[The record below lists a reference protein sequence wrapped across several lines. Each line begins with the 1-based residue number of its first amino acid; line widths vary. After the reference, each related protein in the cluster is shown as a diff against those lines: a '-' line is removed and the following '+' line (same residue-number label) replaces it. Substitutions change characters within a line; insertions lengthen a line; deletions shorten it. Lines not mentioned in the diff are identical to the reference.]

1 MEMNNPIILKVTD
14 ITWETPKDIKKDLP
28 KELELK
34 WNSKDWNDTQV
45 SHWLSE
51 YFKVQVNNLKIK
63 KLVNK
68 TSSG

>member
-1 MEMNNPIILKVTD
+1 MDMNNPIILKVTD
-14 ITWETPKDIKKDLP
+14 ITWEPSKDIKKDLP

-34 WNSKDWNDTQV
+34 WNSQDWNDTQV

-51 YFKVQVNNLKIK
+51 YFKVQVNSLKIK